1 MRILLPLLALAAH
14 VPMLAQRDFLTAD
27 EIDQVR
33 LAQDPNDRLKL
44 YAGFARELVA
54 QIEQLLEKEKPGRSA
69 LVHDLLEDYTKI
81 IEAIDTVADDALRR
95 GKDITLGI
103 EVVAKVEKDLVPKLE
118 RIRDS
123 APPDLNRFAFVLTTA
138 VDTTNDSLEL
148 AQEDLATRR
157 REVQEEAAKE
167 KKDLEALMTPT
178 DLKTRQAAEKK
189 KAEEEA
195 KQKRKA
201 PTLRRKGEAAP
212 PK

>member
-1 MRILLPLLALAAH
+1 MRILLPLLAVAVSLPAR
-14 VPMLAQRDFLTAD
+14 AQRDFLTAD

-44 YAGFARELVA
+44 YAGFARERAA

-103 EVVAKVEKDLVPKLE
+103 EVVAKVEKELVPRLE

-123 APPDLNRFAFVLTTA
+123 EPPDLNRFAFVLTTA
-138 VDTTNDSLEL
+138 IDTTTDSLDL

-157 REVQEEAAKE
+157 REVAEEAAKE
-167 KKDLEALMTPT
+167 KKELEALMTPT

-189 KAEEEA
+189 KAEDEA

-201 PTLRRKGEAAP
+201 PTLRRKGEVAT

>member
-1 MRILLPLLALAAH
+1 MRILLPLLVLALA
-14 VPMLAQRDFLTAD
+14 VPSWAQRDFLTAD

-33 LAQDPNDRLKL
+33 LAQDPNERLKL
-44 YAGFARELVA
+44 YAGFARERVA
-54 QIEQLLEKEKPGRSA
+54 QIEQLLSKEKPGRSA

-103 EVVAKVEKDLVPKLE
+103 EVVAKVEKELAPKLE
-118 RIRDS
+118 QIRDS
-123 APPDLNRFAFVLTTA
+123 EPPDLNRFAFVLTTA
-138 VDTTNDSLEL
+138 IETTADSLEL

-157 REVQEEAAKE
+157 REVAEEASKE
-167 KKDLEALMTPT
+167 KKELEALMTPT

>member
-1 MRILLPLLALAAH
+1 MRILLPLLLLALA
-14 VPMLAQRDFLTAD
+14 VPSWAQRDFLTAD

-33 LAQDPNDRLKL
+33 LAQDPNERLKL
-44 YAGFARELVA
+44 YAGFARERVA
-54 QIEQLLEKEKPGRSA
+54 QIEQLLSKEKPGRSA

-103 EVVAKVEKDLVPKLE
+103 EVVAKVEKELAPKLE
-118 RIRDS
+118 QIRDS
-123 APPDLNRFAFVLTTA
+123 EPPDLNRFAFVLTTA
-138 VDTTNDSLEL
+138 IETTADSLEL

-157 REVQEEAAKE
+157 REVAEEASKE
-167 KKDLEALMTPT
+167 KKELEALMTPT

-201 PTLRRKGEAAP
+201 PTLRRKGEAAA